1 MVDTMSVNIGKIV
14 RGENQ
19 VTYLVQ
25 VDNNIEG
32 KPAPAPEDCAFGNF
46 IKVITSDAPS
56 RALVGL
62 VIDSALIDR
71 DSLRAGPRLA
81 PDFESMNVLFP
92 DFVDERIKVVRI
104 FLIGYIDG
112 KTTSHDFPGV
122 TPKLSDMVIKM
133 TDAEIKG
140 FHVVG
145 GQFRVGYYSQAMQIR
160 SPFTMPLMIR
170 VFNRLG
176 KLFPDQ
182 VELLALLRSNLE
194 YTLKLQGGF
203 SQ

>member
-1 MVDTMSVNIGKIV
+1 MNIGKII

-25 VDNNIEG
+25 VENSLEG
-32 KPAPAPEDCAFGNF
+32 KPGPAPEDCAFGNYV
-46 IKVITSDAPS
+46 KVISSDAPA
-56 RALVGL
+56 RVLVGL
-62 VIDSALIDR
+62 VIDSALVDR

-104 FLIGYIDG
+104 FLIGSIDG
-112 KTTSHDFPGV
+112 KATSHDFPGV
-122 TPKLSDMVIKM
+122 TPKLGDVVVKM
-133 TDAEIKG
+133 ADAEIKG
-140 FHVVG
+140 FHLVG
-145 GQFRVGYYSQAMQIR
+145 GQFKVGYYSQAMQIR

-170 VFNRLG
+170 VFDRLG

-182 VELLALLRSNLE
+182 VELLALLKSNLE
-194 YTLKLQGGF
+194 YALKMQGGF

>member
-1 MVDTMSVNIGKIV
+1 MYITSVNIGKII

-25 VDNNIEG
+25 VDNGIEG
-32 KPAPAPEDCAFGNF
+32 KPAPAPEDCAFGSYVK
-46 IKVITSDAPS
+46 IITSDAPS
-56 RALVGL
+56 RALIGL

-92 DFVDERIKVVRI
+92 DFVDERIKVVRT
-104 FLIGYIDG
+104 FLVGSIEG
-112 KTTSHDFPGV
+112 KAISHDFPGV
-122 TPKLSDMVIKM
+122 TPKLGDVVVKM

-140 FHVVG
+140 FHLVG
-145 GQFRVGYYSQAMQIR
+145 GQFKVGYYSQAMQIH

-182 VELLALLRSNLE
+182 VELLALLRTNLE
-194 YTLKLQGGF
+194 YALKLQGGF
-203 SQ
+203 SR